1 MAHIYRGKIVDVV
14 SRRIFN
20 GAMYV
25 ENDKIVNV
33 EENSS
38 CDYDNYII
46 PGFID
51 SHIHIESSML
61 IPSEFAKLAVK
72 SGTISVVADPHEI
85 ANVLGFEGVKY
96 MVNDGKEVPFKFYFS
111 VPSCVPATPFETSGA
126 TINSQQVGEMIKM
139 DDFHLLGEM
148 MDYPGVINNDEE
160 TISKIRQTL
169 AVGKVVDGHA
179 PYISGEMLRKYTS
192 AGITTDH
199 ECDNEQ
205 EAIEKIDNGMD
216 ILIREGSAARNF
228 DSLIGLLKKH
238 PNKVMFCSDDKHP
251 DSLSAGHINKLAKR
265 AVAQGYDVIDVLRAC
280 SLNPVRHYKL
290 SVGLLQKD
298 DNADFVIVD
307 NLSNFNILSTY
318 VDGVCV
324 YDTNNGYS
332 EEYMSIH
339 KPAYDKIPNR
349 FNANKICSES
359 LTVSP
364 DGCKIHVIGTSDGN
378 ITTQN
383 IIATPK
389 IEDGFVVS
397 DINRDIIKIVVY
409 NRYTPSV
416 PQVAFVHGFN
426 LKQGA
431 IASTIAHDSHN
442 IIAIGTNDDDLT
454 YAINQLIECK
464 GGIIA
469 GFKNEWELLPLPV
482 AGLMS
487 ICDGEKVA
495 GKYNILNDTVAKLG
509 CLYKAPFM
517 TLSFLAL
524 LVIPELK
531 LSDKGLFDSKEMKFI
546 SLFVK

>member
-20 GAMYV
+20 GTMYV

-126 TINSQQVGEMIKM
+126 TIDSQQVGEMIKM

-298 DNADFVIVD
+298 DNADFVIID

-469 GFKNEWELLPLPV
+469 GYDNEWELLPLPV

>member
-1 MAHIYRGKIVDVV
+1 MTHIYRGKIVDVV

-20 GAMYV
+20 GTMYV

-85 ANVLGFEGVKY
+85 ANVLGIDGVKY

-126 TINSQQVGEMIKM
+126 TINAQQVGEMIKM
-139 DDFHLLGEM
+139 DDFHFLGEM
-148 MDYPGVINNDEE
+148 MDYPGVINNNEE

-179 PYISGEMLRKYTS
+179 PYISGEMLRKYSS

-199 ECDNEQ
+199 ECDNER

-251 DSLSAGHINKLAKR
+251 DSLSAGHINKLAKM

-307 NLSNFNILSTY
+307 NLSDFNIRSTY

-332 EEYMSIH
+332 EEYMSMH

-349 FNANKICSES
+349 FNAQKICSES
-359 LTVSP
+359 LTVSFE
-364 DGCKIHVIGTSDGN
+364 GCKIRVIGTSDGN

-389 IEDGFVVS
+389 IKDGFVIS

-469 GFKNEWELLPLPV
+469 GYDNEWELLPLPV

-487 ICDGEKVA
+487 IGDGEKVA
-495 GKYNILNDTVAKLG
+495 SKYNILNDTVAKLG

-531 LSDKGLFDSKEMKFI
+531 LSDKGLFDSKDMKFT

>member
-1 MAHIYRGKIVDVV
+1 MTHIYRGKIVDVV

-20 GAMYV
+20 GTMYV

-96 MVNDGKEVPFKFYFS
+96 MVNDGKKVPFKFYFS
-111 VPSCVPATPFETSGA
+111 VPSCVPATLFETSGA

-179 PYISGEMLRKYTS
+179 PYISGEMLRKYTN

-469 GFKNEWELLPLPV
+469 GYDNEWELLPLPV

>member
-126 TINSQQVGEMIKM
+126 TISSQQVGEMIKM

-251 DSLSAGHINKLAKR
+251 DSLFAGHINKLAKR

-389 IEDGFVVS
+389 VEDGFVVS

>member
-20 GAMYV
+20 GTMYV

-126 TINSQQVGEMIKM
+126 TIDSQQVGEMIKM

-469 GFKNEWELLPLPV
+469 GYDNEWELLPLPV

-509 CLYKAPFM
+509 CLHKAPFM